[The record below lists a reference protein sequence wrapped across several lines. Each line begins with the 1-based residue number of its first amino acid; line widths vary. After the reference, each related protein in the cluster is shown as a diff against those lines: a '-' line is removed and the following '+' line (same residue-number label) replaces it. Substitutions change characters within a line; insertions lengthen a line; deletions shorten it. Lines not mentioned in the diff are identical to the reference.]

1 MEFGAELIVDTDVL
15 IALVRNELLDAFQ
28 WKFYGY
34 LTVIT
39 LYEYVRGREYF
50 GADIESE
57 KEQLEKMFTILNI
70 TNEVLK
76 KMCEIYIELRRRG
89 LLVSDRD
96 LINGAIAI
104 TNDLPLSTNNVR
116 HYERLKEFGLKLVT
130 WDELERYL

>member
-39 LYEYVRGREYF
+39 LYEYVRGRGYF